1 MLEFKCASS
10 LTDSPG
16 HSCLEPSARWIYRQ
30 LLAGVLAML
39 LLLIEAAGRRYREA
53 FAHVEGQKAEK
64 EKQRNGIERKKT
76 LYLLRVFAC
85 FSGRRRCRSRR
96 RVQGG
101 GVWSEGPKS

>member
-1 MLEFKCASS
+1 MLEFKCASG

-16 HSCLEPSARWIYRQ
+16 HSCLEPSARRIYRQ

-39 LLLIEAAGRRYREA
+39 LLFEAAGRRYREA
-53 FAHVEGQKAEK
+53 FAHVEGRKAEK
-64 EKQRNGIERKKT
+64 EKQRNGIEEKKT
-76 LYLLRVFAC
+76 LYLLRVVAC